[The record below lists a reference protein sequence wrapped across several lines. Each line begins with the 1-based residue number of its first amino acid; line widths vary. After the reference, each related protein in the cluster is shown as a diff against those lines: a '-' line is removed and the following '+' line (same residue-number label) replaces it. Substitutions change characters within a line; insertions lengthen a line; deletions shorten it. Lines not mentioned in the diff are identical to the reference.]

1 MADGAVHTADGSW
14 LMAGR
19 GLSKT
24 SSRAIAFVAGVLA
37 MAAPAFAQQTVRYSP
52 SEKDLKF
59 VYATVAPVATLKPG
73 DILDTNTFDAFGNAI
88 KKPGDTMAMV
98 KGDNPLTG
106 PFAIAGAEPGDTLV
120 VKILDLT
127 VDSTR
132 GVGALA
138 PGFGALNTT
147 SYTPMLNAN
156 LPEKIWFYD
165 IDAKANQATFHALD
179 SAFSVKIPLQ
189 PFLGCIGVAP
199 AGGEARSSVVPAEFG
214 GNMDAPEVRPG
225 YTLYLPVNVPGALL
239 YLGDG
244 HAAQGDGEVAG
255 TAIEVPLRVRLQ
267 VDLVKGRKISWPRFE
282 NASSLM
288 AVGAYR
294 PLDDALRIAFTEL
307 VGWIHTDYGLSD
319 MDAYELLSKVAT
331 IHLVEMVDPN
341 YVVIAGIDK
350 KYLPPQKSGR

>member
-1 MADGAVHTADGSW
+1 M
-14 LMAGR
+14 R
-19 GLSKT
+19 P
-24 SSRAIAFVAGVLA
+24 IAFTAAALVVAA
-37 MAAPAFAQQTVRYSP
+37 SAAAQQTVRYEP
-52 SEKDLKF
+52 AEKDLKF
-59 VYATVAPVATLKPG
+59 VYATVPAVATLKPG
-73 DILDTNTFDAFGNAI
+73 DTLETKTFDAFGNVI

-120 VKILDLT
+120 VKIQELT

-147 SYTPMLNAN
+147 NYTPMLNAN

-165 IDAKANQATFHALD
+165 IDPRANEATFHALD
-179 SAFSVKIPLQ
+179 SAFTAKIPLQ

-199 AGGEARSSVVPAEFG
+199 AGGEARSSIVPAEFG
-214 GNMDAPEVRPG
+214 GNMDAPEARPG
-225 YTLYLPVNVPGALL
+225 YTLYLPVNAPGALL

-267 VDLVKGRKISWPRFE
+267 VDLIKGKRIGWPRFE
-282 NASSLM
+282 NDSTIM

-307 VGWIHTDYGLSD
+307 VSWIHADYGLSAL
-319 MDAYELLSKVAT
+319 DAYELLSKTAK

-341 YVVIAGIDK
+341 YVVIAAVDK
-350 KYLPPQKSGR
+350 RYLPKR

>member
-1 MADGAVHTADGSW
+1 MHTRLIAS
-14 LMAGR
+14 
-19 GLSKT
+19 T
-24 SSRAIAFVAGVLA
+24 SLLLFSTV
-37 MAAPAFAQQTVRYSP
+37 AFAQQVVRYEP
-52 SEKDLKF
+52 GEKDLKY
-59 VYATVAPVATLKPG
+59 VYATAPPVATLRPG
-73 DILDTNTFDAFGNAI
+73 DTLETKTVDAFGNVI
-88 KKPGDTMAMV
+88 QKPGDTMSMV

-120 VKILDLT
+120 VRILDLA
-127 VDSTR
+127 VDSTK

-156 LPEKIWFYD
+156 LPERIWFYD
-165 IDAKANQATFHALD
+165 IDRARNQATFHAHD
-179 SAFSVKIPLQ
+179 SNFSVNIPMQ

-199 AGGEARSSVVPAEFG
+199 AGGEARSSIVPAEFG

-225 YTLYLPVNVPGALL
+225 YTLYLPVNAPGALL
-239 YLGDG
+239 YIGDG

-267 VDLVKGRKISWPRFE
+267 VDLIKRKKIGWPRFE
-282 NASSLM
+282 NESSLM

-307 VGWIHTDYGLSD
+307 VGWIHSDYGLSEL
-319 MDAYELLSKVAT
+319 DAYELLSKVAK

-341 YVVIAGIDK
+341 YVVIAGIEK
-350 KYLPPQKSGR
+350 KYLPPRP

>member
-1 MADGAVHTADGSW
+1 MH
-14 LMAGR
+14 
-19 GLSKT
+19 
-24 SSRAIAFVAGVLA
+24 RA
-37 MAAPAFAQQTVRYSP
+37 AFAILALTVATTAHAQKVVRYTP

-59 VYATVAPVATLKPG
+59 VYATAPPVATLMPG
-73 DILDTNTFDAFGNAI
+73 DTLETNTVDAFGNVI

-106 PFAIAGAEPGDTLV
+106 PFAITGAEPGDTLAI
-120 VKILDLT
+120 KILDLT
-127 VDSTR
+127 VDSDR

-147 SYTPMLNAN
+147 GYTPMLNSN
-156 LPEKIWFYD
+156 LPERIWFYD
-165 IDAKANQATFHALD
+165 INHRDNTATYHAHD
-179 SAFSVKIPLQ
+179 SSYTVSIPMH

-199 AGGEARSSVVPAEFG
+199 AGGEARSSIVPAEFG

-239 YLGDG
+239 YFGDG

-267 VDLVKGRKISWPRFE
+267 VNVIKGRKIGWPRFE
-282 NASSLM
+282 NDTSLM

-307 VGWIHTDYGLSD
+307 VGWIHTDYGLSEL
-319 MDAYELLSKVAT
+319 DAYELLSKVAT

-341 YVVIAGIDK
+341 YVVIAGIEK
-350 KYLPPQKSGR
+350 RYLPQSAKR